1 MYMHGLKITAWQDT
15 FEICIQIITEY
26 YTTCN
31 NQIINNSDYYRNLYS
46 DDYAFET

>member
-1 MYMHGLKITAWQDT
+1 MCVYAW
-15 FEICIQIITEY
+15 TENHCVAGHLRNLYSDY
-26 YTTCN
+26 YRTCN